1 LAELRGELLLLL
13 IFHLVLEPEAG
24 LLLAVSFRAY
34 LVVPEEIHWCIHL
47 GEWLP
52 LGLRTAR
59 EHHIAH
65 HDRADTR
72 FNVFLPLFDWLFG
85 TGKP

>member
-1 LAELRGELLLLL
+1 VFALGNGLAT
-13 IFHLVLEPEAG
+13 I
-24 LLLAVSFRAY
+24 VSFMTCLAA
-34 LVVPEEIHWCIHL
+34 VEEIPCSIHL

-52 LGLRTAR
+52 PGFSSAR
-59 EHHIAH
+59 EQHMAH

-85 TGKP
+85 TAKA